1 MFLYSVILAALGL
14 CCCALVFPS
23 YDEWGNSLAVVHRH
37 LIVVVSVLQSTGS
50 RAHRLQ

>member
-14 CCCALVFPS
+14 CDRALVFPS
-23 YDEWGNSLAVVHRH
+23 YGEWGDSVAVVRRH
-37 LIVVVSVLQSTGS
+37 LIVVVSVLRSTGS